1 MCNADGIPVAV
12 EVYPGNTSD
21 STTVPDQ
28 VEKLRSRFGLQK
40 VVLAGDRGMLTEA
53 RIDKIKEYPGLGW
66 ISALPSR
73 AVKELVEG
81 ESLQLSLFDE
91 KNLAEIT
98 SPDFPGERLV
108 VCKNPLLAEERA
120 RKREDLLR
128 ATEKDLGKIEREVAR
143 RTRTILTAGE
153 IGKKVG
159 KVSSRYKMDK
169 HFKMTIADGVF
180 SFERD
185 EESIMREAGLDG
197 IYVVRTGEPEEKI
210 SAEDVVRGYKNLT
223 KVEKLFRTLKGMD
236 IKVRPIRHRD

>member
-1 MCNADGIPVAV
+1 M
-12 EVYPGNTSD
+12 
-21 STTVPDQ
+21 
-28 VEKLRSRFGLQK
+28 
-40 VVLAGDRGMLTEA
+40 
-53 RIDKIKEYPGLGW
+53 
-66 ISALPSR
+66 
-73 AVKELVEG
+73 
-81 ESLQLSLFDE
+81 
-91 KNLAEIT
+91 
-98 SPDFPGERLV
+98 

-180 SFERD
+180 SFKRD
-185 EESIMREAGLDG
+185 EESIMREASLDG